1 MIKLYCKSITY
12 HAVKGKY
19 KKKVSIFRIKKTIGK
34 IKKNLSIEKKKTDT
48 TSKYADKYITFNKN
62 FPF

>member
-1 MIKLYCKSITY
+1 MT
-12 HAVKGKY
+12 
-19 KKKVSIFRIKKTIGK
+19 
-34 IKKNLSIEKKKTDT
+34 KNLSIEKKKKTDT

>member
-1 MIKLYCKSITY
+1 MT
-12 HAVKGKY
+12 
-19 KKKVSIFRIKKTIGK
+19 
-34 IKKNLSIEKKKTDT
+34 KNLSIEKKKTDT

>member
-19 KKKVSIFRIKKTIGK
+19 KKKVSIFRIKKTI
-34 IKKNLSIEKKKTDT
+34 KKNDKKSI
-48 TSKYADKYITFNKN
+48 N
-62 FPF
+62 